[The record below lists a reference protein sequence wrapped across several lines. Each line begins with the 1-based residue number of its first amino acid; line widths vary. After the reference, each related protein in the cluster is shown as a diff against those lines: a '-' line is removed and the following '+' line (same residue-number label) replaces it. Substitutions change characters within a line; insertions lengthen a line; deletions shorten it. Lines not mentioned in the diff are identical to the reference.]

1 MCLSGIDDGEG
12 CREYMCSQCQEE
24 WKANRGELNAAR
36 HERDAAVELAEQRG
50 AAYDIV
56 SSIYRQAEKE
66 RDLIVAEIQ
75 KWREGRA
82 YIGTPMTYPDQRLI
96 DTVRTIVGDA
106 RAAKVKL

>member
-24 WKANRGELNAAR
+24 WKKNRSELSAVR
-36 HERDAAVELAEQRG
+36 HERDAALGLAEQRG

-56 SSIYRQAEKE
+56 DSIYRQAEKE
-66 RDLIVAEIQ
+66 RDLLVAEIQ

-82 YIGTPMTYPDQRLI
+82 YLGTPMTYVDQRLI
-96 DTVRTIVGDA
+96 DTVRTIIGNARSVKVG
-106 RAAKVKL
+106 L